1 MIPPDGARRG
11 LFSYLADMMPDRT
24 IKIQAA
30 AFKVESTP
38 VRANLEG
45 QSGIF
50 KKSSKFVW
58 DFKSSSSVIDR
69 KFPSM
74 KTMCQNVAEAATSEE
89 EEGPPPGVQ
98 ITCHDGGGT
107 GESPI
112 TCLAVDPMTGF
123 FCTFRGYDSDYS
135 SHRMGYDGSG
145 SYGSWVRVNRQAKIR
160 DCYDKMRAQREKNPL

>member
-24 IKIQAA
+24 IRIQAA

-45 QSGIF
+45 QSGVF

-98 ITCHDGGGT
+98 ITCHTGGAV
-107 GESPI
+107 GESRI

-123 FCTFRGYDSDYS
+123 FCRYIGYNEYLDSS
-135 SHRMGYDGSG
+135 GGPLMGHYYFNQPRS
-145 SYGSWVRVNRQAKIR
+145 NLQARIR
-160 DCYDKMRAQREKNPL
+160 DCYDKMRAEREKYPL